1 MRSYK
6 LPKMFNPN
14 SSRIWLPEEYNKA
27 TKQNVLLL
35 IQSERGELVC
45 DPYFGILLKHY
56 MFEQNNYILK
66 DMLLDTLYT
75 QIAIF
80 LPQIKINRSS
90 IEMISDQKKG
100 KLYCRFSGINQIDYT
115 HNTFNLL
122 LAGILF
128 LCLEQL
134 RSG

>member
-6 LPKMFNPN
+6 FPNMFRPN
-14 SSRIWLPEEYNKA
+14 SSRIWQESEYNNA

-35 IQSERGELVC
+35 LQSERGELEC

-56 MFEQNNYILK
+56 MFNQNSYILK
-66 DMLLDTLYT
+66 DMLIDTLYT

-80 LPQIKINRSS
+80 LPQVKITRNS
-90 IEMISDQKKG
+90 IELISDRLKG
-100 KLYCRFSGINQIDYT
+100 RIYCKFSGINQIDYT

-122 LAGILF
+122 LFDETRQQA
-128 LCLEQL
+128 
-134 RSG
+134 

>member
-6 LPKMFNPN
+6 FPKMFNSN
-14 SSRIWLPEEYNKA
+14 SSRIWRSDEYGKA

-35 IQSERGELVC
+35 LQSERGEFEY

-56 MFEQNNYILK
+56 MFNQNSYILK
-66 DMLLDTLYT
+66 DMLIDTIYT

-80 LPQIKINRSS
+80 LPQVKISRNAIDIIPDPLR
-90 IEMISDQKKG
+90 G
-100 KLYCRFSGINQIDYT
+100 RLYCTFSGTNQIDYT

-122 LAGILF
+122 LF
-128 LCLEQL
+128 DENHQ
-134 RSG
+134 

>member
-6 LPKMFNPN
+6 FPKMFSPN
-14 SSRIWLPEEYNKA
+14 SSRIWRADEHGKA

-35 IQSERGELVC
+35 LHSERGELEC

-56 MFEQNNYILK
+56 MFNQNSYILK
-66 DMLLDTLYT
+66 DMLIDTIYT

-80 LPQIKINRSS
+80 LPQVKVSRNSINIVADGVR
-90 IEMISDQKKG
+90 G
-100 KLYCRFSGINQIDYT
+100 KLYCSFSGTNQIDYT

-122 LAGILF
+122 MFDETRQQA
-128 LCLEQL
+128 
-134 RSG
+134 

>member
-6 LPKMFNPN
+6 FPKMFRST
-14 SSRIWLPEEYNKA
+14 SSQIWKEDEYGKA

-35 IQSERGELVC
+35 LQSERGELEC

-56 MFEQNNYILK
+56 MFNQNSYILK
-66 DMLLDTLYT
+66 DMLIDTIYT

-80 LPQIKINRSS
+80 LPQVRVSRNSIN
-90 IEMISDQKKG
+90 IISDKTRG
-100 KLYCRFSGINQIDYT
+100 KLYCSFSGTNQIDYT

-122 LAGILF
+122 LF
-128 LCLEQL
+128 DETKQL
-134 RSG
+134 A

>member
-6 LPKMFNPN
+6 FPKMFNSN
-14 SSRIWLPEEYNKA
+14 SSRIWRSDEYNKA

-35 IQSERGELVC
+35 LQSERGEFIC

-56 MFEQNNYILK
+56 MFNQNSYILK
-66 DMLLDTLYT
+66 DMLIDTIYT

-80 LPQIKINRSS
+80 LPQVKISRNS
-90 IEMISDQKKG
+90 IDIVSDSLKG
-100 KLYCRFSGINQIDYT
+100 RLYCRFSGINQIDYT

-122 LAGILF
+122 LFDETRQRG
-128 LCLEQL
+128 
-134 RSG
+134 